1 MFFMILFFFGKSL
14 FNVKELLPL
23 YQINVIMER
32 IGFILLGFFMF
43 SQVVAQENNVSVKQ
57 EVVLQKVDKQS
68 DMAFVYLNDVLVEK
82 GLLVN
87 GKREGLWQS
96 FNPNGTLAVEAT
108 FSKGMKQ
115 GLWVVYDATELKYVL
130 HYDQDVRVKVADL
143 AQTN

>member
-1 MFFMILFFFGKSL
+1 MRRFSL
-14 FNVKELLPL
+14 
-23 YQINVIMER
+23 
-32 IGFILLGFFMF
+32 ILLGILMF
-43 SQVVAQENNVSVKQ
+43 SLAVAQENNKKVNQ
-57 EVVLQKVDKQS
+57 EVVLQKVDKQT
-68 DMAFVYLNDVLVEK
+68 DMAFVYLEGVLVEK